1 MKRRKFIGL
10 LGGAAASWPLAAR
23 AQQTR
28 MPAIGFLRSASSAP
42 SQFLATAFREGLKE
56 QGFFEGQNVQ
66 IEYRYAEDEKERL
79 RNLATDLL
87 ARPLAVIVA
96 DTIAAIQIKA
106 AATTVP
112 LIFASG
118 GDPVAAG
125 LVTSL
130 NRPGGNVT
138 GVVFF
143 ATLLGAKRLELL
155 RRAVTNAAMIG
166 VLTSRTSPNVK
177 AERGDVEAAALA
189 VRQQLTVVDV
199 NSEDEFDT
207 AFVTFIRSGARALL
221 IGSGTLLTTN
231 RARIIALAARHTL
244 PAIYPHREA
253 ALDGGMMSYGASV
266 ADAYRQAGIYAGRI
280 LKGEKAADLPVM
292 RSSKFE
298 FVLNLGTAKALGI
311 DIPPTLLALADEVI
325 E

>member
-1 MKRRKFIGL
+1 MKRRDFLTFAAG
-10 LGGAAASWPLAAR
+10 AASWPLAAR
-23 AQQTR
+23 AQQPR
-28 MPAIGFLRSASSAP
+28 MPTIGLLRSTPSAP
-42 SQFLATAFREGLKE
+42 FRFLLTAFREGLKD
-56 QGFFEGQNVQ
+56 QGFVEGQNVQ
-66 IEYRYAEDEKERL
+66 IEYRYADDQKDRL
-79 RNLATDLL
+79 RTLATDLL

-106 AATTVP
+106 ATTTVP
-112 LIFASG
+112 LIFTTG

-143 ATLLGAKRLELL
+143 STLLGAKRLELL
-155 RRAVTNAAMIG
+155 RRVVPKATMIG
-166 VLTSRTSPNVK
+166 VLTSRTSPNVE

-189 VRQQLTVVDV
+189 VGQQLTVVEV
-199 NSEDEFDT
+199 SRVDELDT
-207 AFVTFIRSGARALL
+207 AFATFIRSGAGALL
-221 IGSGTLLTTN
+221 IGSGTLLTSN
-231 RARIIALAARHTL
+231 RDRIVALAARHAL
-244 PAIYPHREA
+244 PAIYPHRET

-266 ADAYRQAGIYAGRI
+266 GDAYRQAGIYAGRI

-298 FVLNLGTAKALGI
+298 FVLNLRTTKALGI
-311 DIPPTLLALADEVI
+311 EVPPTLLALADEVI

>member
-1 MKRRKFIGL
+1 MKK
-10 LGGAAASWPLAAR
+10 
-23 AQQTR
+23 
-28 MPAIGFLRSASSAP
+28 
-42 SQFLATAFREGLKE
+42 
-56 QGFFEGQNVQ
+56 QGFVEGQNVK
-66 IEYRYAEDEKERL
+66 IEYRYADDEKERL

-155 RRAVTNAAMIG
+155 RRAVPNAAMIG
-166 VLTSRTSPNVK
+166 VLTSRTSPNVE

-189 VRQQLTVVDV
+189 LGQQLTVVDV
-199 NSEDEFDT
+199 NREDELDT
-207 AFVTFIRSGARALL
+207 AFATFIRSEARALL
-221 IGSGTLLTTN
+221 IGSGTLLSTN
-231 RARIIALAARHTL
+231 RARIIALAARHAL
-244 PAIYPHREA
+244 PAIYPHREE

-298 FVLNLGTAKALGI
+298 FVLNLGTTKALGI
-311 DIPPTLLALADEVI
+311 DIPPMLLALADEVI

>member
-10 LGGAAASWPLAAR
+10 LGGAVASWPLTAR

-28 MPAIGFLRSASSAP
+28 MPAIGFLRSSSSAP

-56 QGFFEGQNVQ
+56 QGFVEGQNVQ
-66 IEYRYAEDEKERL
+66 IEYRYADDEKERL
-79 RNLATDLL
+79 QHMATDLL

-143 ATLLGAKRLELL
+143 STLLGAKRLELL
-155 RRAVTNAAMIG
+155 RWVVPNAAMIG
-166 VLTSRTSPNVK
+166 MLTSRTSPNVE

-189 VRQQLTVVDV
+189 VGQQLTVIDA
-199 NSEDEFDT
+199 NREDELDT
-207 AFVTFIRSGARALL
+207 AFAAFIRSGTRALL

-231 RARIIALAARHTL
+231 RARIIALASRHAL
-244 PAIYPHREA
+244 PAIYPLREE
-253 ALDGGMMSYGASV
+253 ALEGGMMSYGASV

-280 LKGEKAADLPVM
+280 LKGERAADLPVM

-298 FVLNLGTAKALGI
+298 FVLNLGTTKALGI
-311 DIPPTLLALADEVI
+311 DIPPALLALVDEVI

>member
-42 SQFLATAFREGLKE
+42 SQFLASALREGLKE
-56 QGFFEGQNVQ
+56 QGFVEGQNVQ
-66 IEYRYAEDEKERL
+66 IEYRYADDETERL
-79 RNLATDLL
+79 RNLTTDLL

-155 RRAVTNAAMIG
+155 RRAVPNAAMIG

-177 AERGDVEAAALA
+177 TERGDVEAAALA
-189 VRQQLTVVDV
+189 VGQQLTVVDV
-199 NSEDEFDT
+199 TREDEFDT

-231 RARIIALAARHTL
+231 RARIIALAARHAL
-244 PAIYPHREA
+244 PAIYPHREE

-298 FVLNLGTAKALGI
+298 FVLNLGTTKALGI
-311 DIPPTLLALADEVI
+311 EIPPTLLALADEVI

>member
-1 MKRRKFIGL
+1 MKRRKFIRL
-10 LGGAAASWPLAAR
+10 LGGAAAGWPLVAR
-23 AQQTR
+23 AQHTR
-28 MPAIGFLRSASSAP
+28 MPVIGLLRSSSAHS
-42 SQFLATAFREGLKE
+42 SQFLVTALREGLKE
-56 QGFFEGQNVQ
+56 QGFVEGRNVQ
-66 IEYRYAEDEKERL
+66 IEYRYADDEKERL

-118 GDPVAAG
+118 GDPVTAG

-130 NRPGGNVT
+130 NRPEGNVT

-155 RRAVTNAAMIG
+155 RQAVPNAAMIG
-166 VLTSRTSPNVK
+166 VLTSRGSPNVE
-177 AERGDVEAAALA
+177 AERADVEAASLA
-189 VRQQLTVVDV
+189 IGQQLTVVEV
-199 NSEDEFDT
+199 NREDEFDA
-207 AFVTFIRSGARALL
+207 AFVTLIASGARALL
-221 IGSGTLLTTN
+221 VGSGTLLTTN
-231 RARIIALAARHTL
+231 RARIIALAARHAL
-244 PAIYPHREA
+244 PAIYPHREG

-298 FVLNLGTAKALGI
+298 FVLNLPTAKALGI
-311 DIPPTLLALADEVI
+311 DIPPTLLALADQVI

>member
-10 LGGAAASWPLAAR
+10 LGGAAASWPLTAR

-28 MPAIGFLRSASSAP
+28 MSAIGFLRSTSSAP
-42 SQFLATAFREGLKE
+42 SQFLVTAFREGLKE
-56 QGFFEGQNVQ
+56 QGFVEGQNVQ
-66 IEYRYAEDEKERL
+66 IEYRYADDQKERL
-79 RNLATDLL
+79 RALTTDLL

-138 GVVFF
+138 CVVFF

-155 RRAVTNAAMIG
+155 RRAVPNAAMIG
-166 VLTSRTSPNVK
+166 VLTSRTSPNVE

-189 VRQQLTVVDV
+189 VGQQLTVVDV
-199 NSEDEFDT
+199 NREDEFDT
-207 AFVTFIRSGARALL
+207 AFVTFLRSGARALL

-231 RARIIALAARHTL
+231 RARIIALAARH
-244 PAIYPHREA
+244 
-253 ALDGGMMSYGASV
+253 AL
-266 ADAYRQAGIYAGRI
+266 
-280 LKGEKAADLPVM
+280 
-292 RSSKFE
+292 
-298 FVLNLGTAKALGI
+298 
-311 DIPPTLLALADEVI
+311 
-325 E
+325 

>member
-28 MPAIGFLRSASSAP
+28 MPAIGFLRSSSSAP
-42 SQFLATAFREGLKE
+42 SQFLATALREGLKE
-56 QGFFEGQNVQ
+56 QGFVEGQNVQ
-66 IEYRYAEDEKERL
+66 IEYRYADDEKERL

-96 DTIAAIQIKA
+96 DTIAAIQIEA

-155 RRAVTNAAMIG
+155 RRAVPNAAMIG
-166 VLTSRTSPNVK
+166 VLTSRTSPNVE

-189 VRQQLTVVDV
+189 LGQQLTVVDV
-199 NSEDEFDT
+199 NREDELDT
-207 AFVTFIRSGARALL
+207 AFATFIRSEARALL
-221 IGSGTLLTTN
+221 IGSGTLLSTN
-231 RARIIALAARHTL
+231 RARIIALAARHAL
-244 PAIYPHREA
+244 PAIYPHREE

-298 FVLNLGTAKALGI
+298 FVLNLGTTKALGI
-311 DIPPTLLALADEVI
+311 DIPPMLLALADEVI

>member
-1 MKRRKFIGL
+1 
-10 LGGAAASWPLAAR
+10 
-23 AQQTR
+23 
-28 MPAIGFLRSASSAP
+28 MPAIGFLRSSSSAP
-42 SQFLATAFREGLKE
+42 SQFLATALREGLKE
-56 QGFFEGQNVQ
+56 QGFVEGQNVQ
-66 IEYRYAEDEKERL
+66 IEYRYADDEKERL

-155 RRAVTNAAMIG
+155 RRAVPNAAMIG
-166 VLTSRTSPNVK
+166 VLTSRTSPNVE

-189 VRQQLTVVDV
+189 LGQQLSVVDV
-199 NSEDEFDT
+199 NREDELDT
-207 AFVTFIRSGARALL
+207 AFATFIRSEARALL

-231 RARIIALAARHTL
+231 RARIIALAARHAL
-244 PAIYPHREA
+244 PAIYPHREE

-298 FVLNLGTAKALGI
+298 FVLNLGTTKALGI
-311 DIPPTLLALADEVI
+311 EIPPTLLALADEVI

>member
-56 QGFFEGQNVQ
+56 QGFVEGQNVQ
-66 IEYRYAEDEKERL
+66 IEYRYADDEKERL

-130 NRPGGNVT
+130 NRPG
-138 GVVFF
+138 
-143 ATLLGAKRLELL
+143 RQRH
-155 RRAVTNAAMIG
+155 RRSIFRDLIG
-166 VLTSRTSPNVK
+166 GKTIRI
-177 AERGDVEAAALA
+177 AAAGCA
-189 VRQQLTVVDV
+189 QRSNDWGDDKPHQ
-199 NSEDEFDT
+199 SE
-207 AFVTFIRSGARALL
+207 RRG
-221 IGSGTLLTTN
+221 
-231 RARIIALAARHTL
+231 RAR
-244 PAIYPHREA
+244 
-253 ALDGGMMSYGASV
+253 
-266 ADAYRQAGIYAGRI
+266 
-280 LKGEKAADLPVM
+280 
-292 RSSKFE
+292 
-298 FVLNLGTAKALGI
+298 
-311 DIPPTLLALADEVI
+311 
-325 E
+325 

>member
-23 AQQTR
+23 TQQAR

-42 SQFLATAFREGLKE
+42 SRFLVTAFRAGLKE
-56 QGFFEGQNVQ
+56 QGFVEGQNVQ
-66 IEYRYAEDEKERL
+66 IEYRYADDEKERL

-96 DTIAAIQIKA
+96 DTIAAVQIKA

-155 RRAVTNAAMIG
+155 RRAVPNAAMIG
-166 VLTSRTSPNVK
+166 VLTSRTSPSVE
-177 AERGDVEAAALA
+177 AERGDVKAAALA
-189 VRQQLTVVDV
+189 VGQQLTVVGV
-199 NSEDEFDT
+199 TREDEFDT

-231 RARIIALAARHTL
+231 RARIIALAARHAL
-244 PAIYPHREA
+244 PAIYPHREE

-266 ADAYRQAGIYAGRI
+266 ADAYRQAGLYAGRI

-298 FVLNLGTAKALGI
+298 FVLNLGTTKALGI
-311 DIPPTLLALADEVI
+311 EIPPTLLALADEVI

>member
-1 MKRRKFIGL
+1 MKRRKFIRL
-10 LGGAAASWPLAAR
+10 LGGAAAGWPLLAR

-28 MPAIGFLRSASSAP
+28 MPAIGFLRSSSAHS
-42 SQFLATAFREGLKE
+42 SQFLVTALREGLKE
-56 QGFFEGQNVQ
+56 QGFVEGRNVQ
-66 IEYRYAEDEKERL
+66 IEYRYADDEKERL

-106 AATTVP
+106 AGTTVP

-118 GDPVAAG
+118 GDPVTAG

-130 NRPGGNVT
+130 NRPEGNVT

-143 ATLLGAKRLELL
+143 ATLLGTKRLELL
-155 RRAVTNAAMIG
+155 RQVVPNAAMIG
-166 VLTSRTSPNVK
+166 LLTSRASPNVE
-177 AERGDVEAAALA
+177 AERGDVEAASLA
-189 VRQQLTVVDV
+189 IGQQLTVVEV
-199 NSEDEFDT
+199 NREDEFDA
-207 AFVTFIRSGARALL
+207 AFVTLISGGARALL
-221 IGSGTLLTTN
+221 VGSGTLLTTN
-231 RARIIALAARHTL
+231 RARIIALAARHAL
-244 PAIYPHREA
+244 PAIYPHREG

-298 FVLNLGTAKALGI
+298 FVLNLPTAKTLQIA
-311 DIPPTLLALADEVI
+311 IPPTLLALADQVI

>member
-23 AQQTR
+23 TQQTR

-42 SQFLATAFREGLKE
+42 SQFLASAFREGLKE
-56 QGFFEGQNVQ
+56 QGFVEGQNVQ
-66 IEYRYAEDEKERL
+66 IEYRYADDEKERL

-118 GDPVAAG
+118 GDPVVAG

-155 RRAVTNAAMIG
+155 RRAVPNAAMIG
-166 VLTSRTSPNVK
+166 VLTSRTSPNVE
-177 AERGDVEAAALA
+177 AERGDVESAALA
-189 VRQQLTVVDV
+189 VGQQLTVVDV
-199 NSEDEFDT
+199 YREVELDT

-231 RARIIALAARHTL
+231 RARIIALAARHAL

-311 DIPPTLLALADEVI
+311 DIPPMLLALADEVI

>member
-1 MKRRKFIGL
+1 MK
-10 LGGAAASWPLAAR
+10 
-23 AQQTR
+23 Q
-28 MPAIGFLRSASSAP
+28 
-42 SQFLATAFREGLKE
+42 
-56 QGFFEGQNVQ
+56 QGFVEGQNIQ
-66 IEYRYAEDEKERL
+66 IEYRYADDEKERL
-79 RNLATDLL
+79 WDLTTDLV
-87 ARPLAVIVA
+87 ARPLAIIVA
-96 DTIAAIQIKA
+96 DTIAAVQIKA
-106 AATTVP
+106 AATTIP

-155 RRAVTNAAMIG
+155 RRVVPNAAIIG
-166 VLTSRTSPNVK
+166 LLTSRTSPNVE

-189 VRQQLTVVDV
+189 VGQQLTVADV
-199 NSEDEFDT
+199 SHEDELDT
-207 AFVTFIRSGARALL
+207 AFAILIRSGASALL
-221 IGSGTLLTTN
+221 IGSGTLLTSN
-231 RARIIALAARHTL
+231 RDRIVALAARHAL
-244 PAIYPHREA
+244 PAMYPHREE

-266 ADAYRQAGIYAGRI
+266 GDAYRQAGIYAGRI

-298 FVLNLGTAKALGI
+298 FVLNLGTAKTLGI
-311 DIPPTLLALADEVI
+311 EIPPTLLALADEVI